1 MVILTKF
8 YSLPNCHK
16 IYSFYSCILYLTHNI
31 YSSTHKKLLLTQ
43 HIKTWISFTHLTEKT
58 IYSLFL
64 LIYISKIQITISYS
78 PCRWHMLSEYQIKLT
93 NFTHLIRR

>member
-31 YSSTHKKLLLTQ
+31 YSSTHKK
-43 HIKTWISFTHLTEKT
+43 THSYSTHKNMDFIYSSHRKT

-64 LIYISKIQITISYS
+64 LIHISKIQITISYS